1 MLGAQLARL
10 RQRLDALQ
18 ASPSQSEGLRG
29 WWLGLTA
36 PAEVDLSLPTVTLLD
51 RALERV
57 GVHTL
62 ADARLLHELGVKK
75 GRVGDLASGLRS
87 RA

>member
-1 MLGAQLARL
+1 MLGAKLARL
-10 RQRLDALQ
+10 RLQLDALQ
-18 ASPSQSEGLRG
+18 GAPSQPEGLRG

-36 PAEVDLSLPTVTLLD
+36 PAEVDLSMPTLTALD

-62 ADARLLHELGVKK
+62 ADARLLLELGVRK
-75 GRVGDLASGLRS
+75 G
-87 RA
+87 